1 MEDKSE
7 VGKEMTDKRFSLSNK
22 YCLITG
28 AAGLLGPEHAQA
40 ILEIDGNVILT
51 DINMVRLKKQI
62 KQIQLRFKDANIIY
76 YKMDVTK
83 LNDIKKVFNKL
94 KKKKINVEVLIDNAA
109 IDSKVKKRV
118 SKNSNSFENFSLR
131 EWEKQISVGLT
142 GSMLCSQVFGTLMS
156 KRKKGVIL
164 NIASDLSAIAPDQRL
179 YSLTKNQKSYKP
191 VTYSVIKHGLIG
203 LTKYLST
210 YWPDK
215 NIRCNALS
223 PGGIESDQSMKFKKK
238 IKKLIPLN
246 RMAYKSEYKSAVK
259 FLCSDASSYMTGQ
272 NLIIDGG
279 RSIW

>member
-1 MEDKSE
+1 MVESNSVKQSFNIA
-7 VGKEMTDKRFSLSNK
+7 GKKII
-22 YCLITG
+22 ITG
-28 AAGLLGPEHAQA
+28 GAGLLGIQHAEA
-40 ILEIDGNVILT
+40 ISEFGGVPILWDIDLTRANIEASCISKKYGVDALGVQVDITEQESIIRAFDLTLSKFQKIDGL
-51 DINMVRLKKQI
+51 IN
-62 KQIQLRFKDANIIY
+62 
-76 YKMDVTK
+76 
-83 LNDIKKVFNKL
+83 
-94 KKKKINVEVLIDNAA
+94 NAA
-109 IDSKVKKRV
+109 NNPKIE
-118 SKNSNSFENFSLR
+118 SNVDKSWSHFENFDLQTWLSDLA
-131 EWEKQISVGLT
+131 VGLT
-142 GSMLCSQVFGTLMS
+142 GAYLCSQTVGTHMA
-156 KRKKGVIL
+156 KNNEGVII
-164 NIASDLSAIAPDQRL
+164 NISSDLGIIAPDQRIYKKEGL
-179 YSLTKNQKSYKP
+179 PDNMQPVKP
-191 VTYSVIKHGLIG
+191 VTYSVVKHGLIG